1 MELISTMRVFKWIL
15 LVAILGLWG
24 VGTVW
29 AEKEKEEAVE
39 EEAAE
44 KEDEEDAAMMAPP
57 PSYSPPHDSP
67 VWPTEGVVSPPPAPP
82 SETQV
87 KVGTFSNTPCQG

>member
-1 MELISTMRVFKWIL
+1 MELISTMRALKWIL

-29 AEKEKEEAVE
+29 AEEKKEGAVE

-44 KEDEEDAAMMAPP
+44 KEDE
-57 PSYSPPHDSP
+57 
-67 VWPTEGVVSPPPAPP
+67 GR
-82 SETQV
+82 
-87 KVGTFSNTPCQG
+87 

>member
-1 MELISTMRVFKWIL
+1 MRVFKWIF

-44 KEDEEDAAMMAPP
+44 ERKMKKMKKMKK
-57 PSYSPPHDSP
+57 
-67 VWPTEGVVSPPPAPP
+67 TR
-82 SETQV
+82 T
-87 KVGTFSNTPCQG
+87 KTPNLRK